1 MDNEVEYLYTV
12 HDCIGCLVS
21 DTEKVKEIMERTAKE
36 MYGVRLELKIE
47 ELLSGLSRPE
57 PLRPQGPFRL
67 CCAKSRA
74 RPADRY

>member
-36 MYGVRLELKIE
+36 MY
-47 ELLSGLSRPE
+47 SGAA
-57 PLRPQGPFRL
+57 RPQNRR
-67 CCAKSRA
+67 KMTNSISRSG
-74 RPADRY
+74 RM